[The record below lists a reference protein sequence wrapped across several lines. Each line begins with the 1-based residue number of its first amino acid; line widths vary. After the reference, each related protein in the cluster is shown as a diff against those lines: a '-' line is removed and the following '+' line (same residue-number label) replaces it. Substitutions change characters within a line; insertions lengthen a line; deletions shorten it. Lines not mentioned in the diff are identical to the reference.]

1 MPELKRA
8 ISTQMK
14 IKVIRAIESGIRMQT
29 VADTMGLT
37 LEKVRE
43 IRSRSNAD
51 IKAVA
56 AFLQTATV
64 TQKKMMAHVVRS
76 SGGNELSS
84 RRESLGVSRQTL
96 RQWILAAEMG
106 LLGEYYPSAP
116 SQSHTAM
123 RKKSD
128 KNATRKELEAKIKEL
143 EDTNLLLRAEC
154 DYLKKKEEIEL
165 QMELEYAAKHGPQKS

>member
-1 MPELKRA
+1 MLELKRA

-51 IKAVA
+51 IKAMA

-106 LLGEYYPSAP
+106 LLGEYYPSVP
-116 SQSHTAM
+116 CQSHTEM

>member
-8 ISTQMK
+8 VGTQMK
-14 IKVIRAIESGIRMQT
+14 IKVIRAIESGIRMQM

-43 IRSRSNAD
+43 IRSHSNAD

-56 AFLQTATV
+56 SFLQTASV

-106 LLGEYYPSAP
+106 LLGEYYPSVP
-116 SQSHTAM
+116 SQSDTAM

-128 KNATRKELEAKIKEL
+128 KNATRKELEARIKEL

-154 DYLKKKEEIEL
+154 DYLKK
-165 QMELEYAAKHGPQKS
+165 

>member
-8 ISTQMK
+8 VSTQVK

-29 VADTMGLT
+29 VADTMGLS
-37 LEKVRE
+37 LGKVRE

-51 IKAVA
+51 IKAVTS
-56 AFLQTATV
+56 FLQTATT
-64 TQKKMMAHVVRS
+64 TQKKMMAQVVRS

-96 RQWILAAEMG
+96 RRWILAAEMG
-106 LLGEYYPSAP
+106 LLGEYYPTAP
-116 SQSHTAM
+116 VQSHITM
-123 RKKSD
+123 RRKSD
-128 KNATRKELEAKIKEL
+128 KGTTRKELEAKIKEL

-165 QMELEYAAKHGPQKS
+165 QMELVYAARLGQQKS

>member
-1 MPELKRA
+1 
-8 ISTQMK
+8 MK
-14 IKVIRAIESGIRMQT
+14 IKVIRAIESGIRMQM

-56 AFLQTATV
+56 AFLQTASV

-116 SQSHTAM
+116 VQGHTAM
-123 RKKSD
+123 RKKRE
-128 KNATRKELEAKIKEL
+128 KTATRKELEARIKEL

-165 QMELEYAAKHGPQKS
+165 QMELEYAAKHGLQKS

>member
-1 MPELKRA
+1 MPELKRVV
-8 ISTQMK
+8 STQVK

-29 VADTMGLT
+29 VADTMGLS
-37 LEKVRE
+37 LEKVKE

-51 IKAVA
+51 IKAVSS
-56 AFLQTATV
+56 FLQTATT

-96 RQWILAAEMG
+96 RRWILAAEMG
-106 LLGEYYPSAP
+106 LLGEYYPTDP
-116 SQSHTAM
+116 VQSHTTM
-123 RKKSD
+123 QRKSD
-128 KNATRKELEAKIKEL
+128 KGATRKDLEAKIKEL

-165 QMELEYAAKHGPQKS
+165 QMELEYAAKHGHQKS

>member
-1 MPELKRA
+1 
-8 ISTQMK
+8 MK

-96 RQWILAAEMG
+96 RQWILAAEKPED
-106 LLGEYYPSAP
+106 LIERVHSAFQLGGHKAAAIAMVLQDAQIDLVSEMDPDFVRSIFLVPRSSA
-116 SQSHTAM
+116 QEAFDIAM
-123 RKKSD
+123 KRYGSD
-128 KNATRKELEAKIKEL
+128 ATVIAMPFGGATLPVAK
-143 EDTNLLLRAEC
+143 
-154 DYLKKKEEIEL
+154 
-165 QMELEYAAKHGPQKS
+165 

>member
-1 MPELKRA
+1 MPELNRVV
-8 ISTQMK
+8 STQVK

-29 VADTMGLT
+29 LADTMGLS

-51 IKAVA
+51 IKAMLS
-56 AFLQTATV
+56 FLQTATT
-64 TQKKMMAHVVRS
+64 TQKKMMAQVVRS

-96 RQWILAAEMG
+96 RRWILAAEMG
-106 LLGEYYPSAP
+106 LLGEYYPTAP
-116 SQSHTAM
+116 VQSPTTM
-123 RKKSD
+123 RRKSD
-128 KNATRKELEAKIKEL
+128 KGATRKELEAKIKEL

-165 QMELEYAAKHGPQKS
+165 QMELEYAAKHGQQKS

>member
-8 ISTQMK
+8 VSTQMK
-14 IKVIRAIESGIRMQT
+14 IKIIRAIESGIRMQS
-29 VADTMGLT
+29 VAETMGLT

-43 IRSRSNAD
+43 IRSRTNAD
-51 IKAVA
+51 IKAVMT
-56 AFLQTATV
+56 FLQTATMP
-64 TQKKMMAHVVRS
+64 QKKMMAQVVRS

-96 RQWILAAEMG
+96 RRWILAAELG

-116 SQSHTAM
+116 NQSHTTM
-123 RKKSD
+123 RRKSKKDAS
-128 KNATRKELEAKIKEL
+128 RKELEAKIKEL

-165 QMELEYAAKHGPQKS
+165 QMELEYVAKHGQRKS